1 MKVNL
6 LCCKINILL
15 LFRHKKTD
23 VFSLGCIMY
32 YVFTSGRHPFGQ
44 KYARVYN
51 IMDNECKLKPE
62 ALSSSAWCHLIN
74 WMIMHRPDCR
84 PSTELILCHPVFWDR
99 NKIFHFFVD
108 LKTNLDINLN
118 ETLTKKL
125 RSHKLQVSSLQNS
138 DDAIIK
144 SYFSGGNC
152 TVAYFLNVLFLG
164 HDKYYSLVSHPL
176 RLDSFHSKLRSK
188 LQSYFPCIIHDL
200 WYELKDFRDD
210 VRLKKYFAVKHDG

>member
-1 MKVNL
+1 M
-6 LCCKINILL
+6 
-15 LFRHKKTD
+15 
-23 VFSLGCIMY
+23 SPY
-32 YVFTSGRHPFGQ
+32 
-44 KYARVYN
+44 
-51 IMDNECKLKPE
+51 KLE
-62 ALSSSAWCHLIN
+62 AY
-74 WMIMHRPDCR
+74 HRLDCR

-176 RLDSFHSKLRSK
+176 RLDSFQSKLRSK

-210 VRLKKYFAVKHDG
+210 VRLKNILQSNTMVDTCIQGFLNTVFEGFRKTFMLRNYNYYLRTSYY